1 MIFKQS
7 MTKEF
12 GKIESLSLIGQR
24 ISSLISGQGF
34 MRRMPN
40 LKELN
45 LSNNKVASLG

>member
-12 GKIESLSLIGQR
+12 AKIESLMLMGLR